1 MARRKQDDPVNNHE
15 EAKRLFIEEGLSV
28 SDIAV
33 KINVSVQTVYKYKSS
48 DMENGEDWDRQKKVW
63 SMSPTEISN
72 LYAYSL
78 KRLLIKV
85 DSDPKMLLNPAT
97 ADAIT
102 KNIKNLQRIDPRHQ
116 YIGAIID
123 LIKAADQYL
132 GEKDEKLQE
141 TMRRHWEPI
150 KDRMVEALNKG
161 RLFS

>member
-97 ADAIT
+97 ADAI
-102 KNIKNLQRIDPRHQ
+102 ISS
-116 YIGAIID
+116 
-123 LIKAADQYL
+123 
-132 GEKDEKLQE
+132 
-141 TMRRHWEPI
+141 
-150 KDRMVEALNKG
+150 V
-161 RLFS
+161 